1 MAGLLTY
8 GKKTFFCPT
17 DIIINVHKDLVQ
29 VAVTDPPPLPIFSLS
44 QVCRGGHYCEI
55 EGGTY
60 TFLIHLMWQVPG
72 RRGSMV
78 YFLIKKGWCSVTR
91 AQFRCL
97 YCLYLVL
104 CALRVVKKLVFDGTL
119 LEGR

>member
-8 GKKTFFCPT
+8 GKKKNFFCPT

-29 VAVTDPPPLPIFSLS
+29 VAVTDPPLPIFSLS

-72 RRGSMV
+72 RWGV
-78 YFLIKKGWCSVTR
+78 DG
-91 AQFRCL
+91 
-97 YCLYLVL
+97 VL
-104 CALRVVKKLVFDGTL
+104 FN
-119 LEGR
+119 